1 MDMSKMSGIQME
13 ADLPPITVRHQKSVN
28 HSKTAAGLDA
38 LADISIIN
46 IDNSHEW

>member
-1 MDMSKMSGIQME
+1 MSSIQME
-13 ADLPPITVRHQKSVN
+13 ADLPPITVRHQMSVN

-38 LADISIIN
+38 LVADISIIN

>member
-1 MDMSKMSGIQME
+1 MSGIQME

-38 LADISIIN
+38 LVADISIIN